1 MQEIHAVVAG
11 AGIWGCTLAR
21 RLAEKGMK
29 VLVVESRPV
38 VGGNVRCEIDPETG
52 IEIHL
57 YGSHI
62 FHTHNDKV
70 WSFVRRFV
78 EFNGYQHKVMAHFKG
93 KTYFLP
99 LGLSL
104 INKFFNTELKPCEI
118 AAFMKDENTSKA
130 IFDAFTR
137 SGLIV
142 DDNRFVI
149 PKITLYAAYE
159 KNNPHMV
166 FELIEIEPY

>member
-1 MQEIHAVVAG
+1 MDYPTYQPTGRKVTIVLDQQALENYTKEYFRVYP
-11 AGIWGCTLAR
+11 R
-21 RLAEKGMK
+21 RRKIPIKEPIIPSLNK
-29 VLVVESRPV
+29 VLMMGKEERNNLKERWEEFVYHTIEQQGLLNLQLTHCEVNITIV
-38 VGGNVRCEIDPETG
+38 FGNKRR
-52 IEIHL
+52 
-57 YGSHI
+57 
-62 FHTHNDKV
+62 NDLDN
-70 WSFVRRFV
+70 R
-78 EFNGYQHKVMAHFKG
+78 H
-93 KTYFLP
+93 
-99 LGLSL
+99 
-104 INKFFNTELKPCEI
+104 
-118 AAFMKDENTSKA
+118 SKA